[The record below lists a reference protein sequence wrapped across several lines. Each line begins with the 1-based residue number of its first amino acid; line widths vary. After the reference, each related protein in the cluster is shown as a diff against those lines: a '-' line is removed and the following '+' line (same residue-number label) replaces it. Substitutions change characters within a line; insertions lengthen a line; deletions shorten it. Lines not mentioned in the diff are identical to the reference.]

1 MEGKTMTE
9 LNERNFAAE
18 VLQSAR
24 PVLVDFYA
32 TWCGPCRMLA
42 PVLEQLAGEFAGQV
56 KFAKV
61 DVDRAPGLA
70 AQYQITGVPTLLL
83 FQNGRVVDEVVGL
96 APLGTLRARLRA
108 VAGPAPAEP
117 EPAAPRGG
125 CCGF

>member
-1 MEGKTMTE
+1 MTMTE
-9 LNERNFAAE
+9 LNERTFATE
-18 VLQSAR
+18 VMQAAQ

-42 PVLEQLAGEFAGQV
+42 PVLEQLAGEFAGRV

-96 APLGTLRARLRA
+96 APLGALRARLRA

-117 EPAAPRGG
+117 EPVTPRGG

>member
-1 MEGKTMTE
+1 MIE
-9 LNERNFAAE
+9 LNERNFATE
-18 VLQSAR
+18 VLEAKQ

-42 PVLEQLAGEFAGQV
+42 PVVEQLAGEFAGRV

-61 DVDRAPGLA
+61 DVDEAPELA
-70 AQYQITGVPTLLL
+70 MRYQITGVPTLLL

-96 APLGTLRARLRA
+96 APLGALRARLRA
-108 VAGPAPAEP
+108 VAGSAPAEP
-117 EPAAPRGG
+117 EPVLPRGG